1 MIHEGFDGN
10 KEAMLSYN
18 PEGLAIELNMSN
30 NVAYLDNILS
40 YEAIIHVPWS
50 IFRFMT
56 CDKSGCLDPM
66 TFEAFTA
73 ADEEV
78 IWPEGLAIE
87 LNMSNNVAYLDN
99 ILSYEANEPFIYG
112 CHNFYPQE
120 GSALPYD

>member
-1 MIHEGFDGN
+1 MPTLLMSLDPMTF
-10 KEAMLSYN
+10 EAFTAADEEVIWQCRTLLRIKIMTAINMLSYN

-40 YEAIIHVPWS
+40 YEANEP
-50 IFRFMT
+50 FFMT

-78 IWPEGLAIE
+78 IWQCRTLLRIKIMTHGT
-87 LNMSNNVAYLDN
+87 
-99 ILSYEANEPFIYG
+99 
-112 CHNFYPQE
+112 
-120 GSALPYD
+120 